1 MLKLALRN
9 IFRQKTRTAL
19 TLAAIV
25 LGVASLVLTGGFVA
39 DVLLQLRE
47 ATIRSQL
54 GHLQVYKQ
62 GRFAS
67 GGHHPFDF
75 LIDSADVV
83 EGALAGLEGLATHAR
98 RLSFSGL
105 IAFGRG
111 ELPFL
116 GEGIEPIP
124 EARIGAAMTM
134 VSGRHILDQDRFGI
148 MLGEGLA
155 AATKLK
161 LGDRV
166 NLVLTTPEG
175 AMNTLD
181 FEVVGVFRT
190 LSKEYDARAVR
201 VPLKAAQELAA
212 TEAVTAVVALLTDT
226 ELTSRAQSQLEAR
239 LPSGFEVKAW
249 HELADF
255 YKNAAALYERQF
267 GVLEAIIL
275 VMVLLSVANSV
286 NMTLHERTFEFGVMR
301 ALGRRGRHVFALA
314 VLETT
319 LLGALGAALGAAIG
333 VGMALAISVVGIPMP
348 PPPNSESGFTA
359 VIRIVPKVVAMA
371 FALGFVAAIGASLLP
386 ARRLAQIPVVDALR
400 RGV

>member
-1 MLKLALRN
+1 MLKLAVRN
-9 IFRQKTRTAL
+9 IFRQKARTAL
-19 TLAAIV
+19 TLAAIA

-39 DVLLQLRE
+39 DMLLQLRE

-54 GHLQVYKQ
+54 GHLQVYKE

-75 LIDSADVV
+75 LIDNARVV
-83 EGALAGLEGLATHAR
+83 ERAIADLEGVATHAR
-98 RLSFSGL
+98 RLSLSGL
-105 IAFGRG
+105 ITNGRG

-116 GEGIEPIP
+116 GEGIEPTP

-134 VSGRHILDQDRFGI
+134 VSGRHLLDSDEFGI

-155 AATKLK
+155 TAMKLK
-161 LGDRV
+161 VGDRA
-166 NLVLTTPEG
+166 NLVLSTPEG

-181 FEVVGVFRT
+181 FQVVGVFRT
-190 LSKEYDARAVR
+190 LSKDYDARAVR
-201 VPLKAAQELAA
+201 IPLRAAQELAA
-212 TEAVTAVVALLTDT
+212 TNAVTALVVLLTDT
-226 ELTSRAQSQLEAR
+226 NLTAQALSQLEAR

-249 HELADF
+249 HQLADF
-255 YKNAAALYERQF
+255 YKNAVALYERQF

-286 NMTLHERTFEFGVMR
+286 NMTLHERTFEFGIMR
-301 ALGRRGRHVFALA
+301 ALGRRGRDVFVLA

-319 LLGALGAALGAAIG
+319 LLGAVGAALGVAIG
-333 VGMALAISVVGIPMP
+333 VGMALAISAIGIPMP

-359 VIRIVPKVVAMA
+359 VIRVVPQVVAGA
-371 FALGFVAAIGASLLP
+371 FALGFGAAICASLLP
-386 ARRLAQIPVVDALR
+386 ARRLAQISVVDALR